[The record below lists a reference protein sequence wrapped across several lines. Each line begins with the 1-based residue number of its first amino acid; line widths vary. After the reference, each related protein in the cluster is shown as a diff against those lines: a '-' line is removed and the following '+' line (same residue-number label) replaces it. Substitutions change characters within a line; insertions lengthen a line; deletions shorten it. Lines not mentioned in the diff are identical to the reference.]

1 MDADST
7 AAMIVGLAIFA
18 ACAGQLVALGL
29 GIAGLFQQDTRWA
42 FAVLGIV
49 FSSAAVL
56 GTGLLL
62 VVGTAMG

>member
-1 MDADST
+1 
-7 AAMIVGLAIFA
+7 VG
-18 ACAGQLVALGL
+18 
-29 GIAGLFQQDTRWA
+29 